1 MDMIKFDDP
10 RLDESALFLF
20 AFKKGDIVIRKDDPS
35 LRGTI
40 NDGVYLGKF
49 PKPTAAS
56 VSPGGK
62 TLYEIAYD
70 DQSVSIFDETE
81 IEKVEAPDSPR
92 DNP

>member
-1 MDMIKFDDP
+1 VDMIKFDDP

-20 AFKKGDIVIRKDDPS
+20 AFKKGDIVIRKDEPS
-35 LRGTI
+35 LRGKI

-62 TLYEIAYD
+62 TLYEITYD

-81 IEKVEAPDSPR
+81 IERVEAPDSP
-92 DNP
+92 